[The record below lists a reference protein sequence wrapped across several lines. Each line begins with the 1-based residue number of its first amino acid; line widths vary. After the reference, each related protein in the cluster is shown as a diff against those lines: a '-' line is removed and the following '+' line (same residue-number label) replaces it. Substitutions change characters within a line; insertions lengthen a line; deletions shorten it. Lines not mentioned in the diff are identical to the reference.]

1 MNLARLVIIMMLGMG
16 LVLGGVLYYQQVY
29 AYYEEVQAGPD
40 AVQLT
45 LVTTDMPAPVDVQN
59 FQAIDAISSP
69 LRYRACFD
77 ITLSQATLTESF
89 VIFDEAEPRVAP
101 GWFDCFDAAQ
111 IGADLD
117 GDAIAFMGI
126 ENVEYGID
134 RIIAVYPDGRG
145 FAWHQ
150 INACGEVVFDG
161 NPVPE
166 GCPPRP
172 RDGE

>member
-1 MNLARLVIIMMLGMG
+1 MNLARLVILIMLLTGMI
-16 LVLGGVLYYQQVY
+16 LGGVLYYQQVY
-29 AYYEEVQAGPD
+29 AYYEEVQASPD

-45 LVTTDMPAPVDVQN
+45 SVTSGLPEPVDVDN
-59 FQAIDAISSP
+59 FEAIDAISSP

-77 ITLSQATLTESF
+77 ITLSQATLTESY
-89 VIFDEAEPRVAP
+89 VIFDAAEPRVAP
-101 GWFDCFDAAQ
+101 NWFDCFDAAQ
-111 IGADLD
+111 IGADLS
-117 GDAIAFMGI
+117 GEAIAFMGI

-134 RIIAVYPDGRG
+134 RIVAIYPDGRG
-145 FAWHQ
+145 YAWHQ

-172 RDGE
+172 QVGD